1 MKTIMLSLSWFMV
14 NFMFNGQLFI
24 MPFIFQKQA
33 GGIGHFAEMICGE
46 IPSIFLTSNMIER
59 ESLGRRNSLAIFFAM
74 AALLNFGLIY
84 YENIILVALSRLAIK
99 SIFQIL
105 YPYTTESFSTRSRSH
120 GLAFCGGIGR
130 LGSMLMPMLIFPLYQ
145 MNSYFVFVAFM
156 GACMIGLYSSLS
168 GHETLNRGIDDV
180 SLEV

>member
-1 MKTIMLSLSWFMV
+1 
-14 NFMFNGQLFI
+14 
-24 MPFIFQKQA
+24 
-33 GGIGHFAEMICGE
+33 
-46 IPSIFLTSNMIER
+46 MIER

-120 GLAFCGGIGR
+120 GIAFCGGIGR
-130 LGSMLMPMLIFPLYQ
+130 LGSMFMPMLIFPLYL

-156 GACMIGLYSSLS
+156 AACMVGLFSSLS
-168 GHETLNRGIDDV
+168 GHETLNRGIDDI
-180 SLEV
+180 SLEVEMDEAVKLNMKEEIEYNR